1 MTVKVCGDN
10 TGNDYTGVA
19 DAQINET
26 AGQQNINSGSL
37 TSVYW
42 GSPSAG
48 NRKHVLMRFDGL
60 AALSAA
66 FGTVTVSSAVLTLR
80 NADAMGSTTALKLCK
95 LLVPFVQSQA
105 TWNNRATATPWTT
118 PGAFGSSDC
127 DTAGFA
133 TGTVPTAVG
142 AFSVSG
148 LAAQV
153 QRWLDGADPNYGFL
167 ISADPNTL
175 YNGITPR
182 FATTEGT
189 TGNRPYLTVTFTA
202 VPQLSVGDVTV
213 SNTSGTAT
221 FVVSLNTSSASSITV
236 NYATAD
242 STATA
247 GVDYTSTSGTL
258 TFAPGETSKNVVVPI
273 LP

>member
-26 AGQQNINSGSL
+26 GGQQSINTGSS
-37 TSVYW
+37 TSIYW
-42 GSPSAG
+42 GSPSAS
-48 NRKHVLMRFDGL
+48 NRKHMLMRFDGL
-60 AALSAA
+60 AALTAA
-66 FGTVTVSSAVLTLR
+66 FGSVTVTDAVLSIR
-80 NADAMGSTTALKLCK
+80 SADAMGSTTALKLCK
-95 LLVPFVQSQA
+95 LLVPFVQAQA
-105 TWNNRATATPWTT
+105 TWINRATATPWTT
-118 PGAFGSSDC
+118 AGGFGASDC

-133 TGTVPTAVG
+133 TGTVPTATG
-142 AFSVSG
+142 YFSVGG
-148 LAAQV
+148 LATQV
-153 QRWLDGADPNYGFL
+153 QRWLDGTDPNYGFL

-175 YNGITPR
+175 YNAITPR
-182 FATTEGT
+182 FATTEST

-202 VPQLSVGDVTV
+202 VPKISVGDLTV

-221 FVVSLNTSSASSITV
+221 FVVSLDTSSASSITV

>member
-1 MTVKVCGDN
+1 
-10 TGNDYTGVA
+10 
-19 DAQINET
+19 
-26 AGQQNINSGSL
+26 
-37 TSVYW
+37 
-42 GSPSAG
+42 
-48 NRKHVLMRFDGL
+48 MRFDGL
-60 AALSAA
+60 AALTAA
-66 FGTVTVSSAVLTLR
+66 FGSVTVTSAVLTLR

-95 LLVPFVQSQA
+95 LLVPFVQAQA

-118 PGAFGSSDC
+118 PGGFGASDC

-133 TGTVPTAVG
+133 TGTVPTTAT
-142 AFSVSG
+142 AFSISG

-153 QRWLDGADPNYGFL
+153 QRWLDGTDPNHGFL

-182 FATTEGT
+182 FSTTEST

-202 VPQLSVGDVTV
+202 VPKISVGDITV

-221 FVVSLNTSSASSITV
+221 FVVSLDTASASEITV

-242 STATA
+242 DTATA
-247 GVDYTSTSGTL
+247 GEDYTATSGML